1 MTNANLQNFVS
12 NLSPCVLFLFESQL
26 TVSDLAKHNLQYNAA
41 ASKLASNIKRGI
53 LICISLMH
61 KKKKKQDKFDCN
73 DTIAIKFS
81 DYESMLFEKYPK
93 GTGYS

>member
-61 KKKKKQDKFDCN
+61 KKKKQDKFDCN

-93 GTGYS
+93 ETGYS